1 MSMELVLEIPP
12 RELFDEAESRIYETP
27 KTILTLKHSLL
38 SVADWE
44 AKWHRPYL
52 IQSILTEEANRKTPE
67 QDRDYVRCMTMNR
80 NPVDPL
86 IYRVL
91 SREEMQKI
99 HEYVNDPM
107 SATTIANQNGKPNR
121 EIITNEI
128 IYGWMATLQI
138 PFRPCETWHL
148 NHLMKLI
155 ESLAAKQEQPKRMPQ
170 AEAMKRRAS
179 INSARRAA
187 HARRPHR

>member
-12 RELFDEAESRIYETP
+12 RELFDEAESQFYETP
-27 KTILTLKHSLL
+27 KTVLTLKHSLL

-52 IQSILTEEANRKTPE
+52 YQTILTEEANKKSLE
-67 QDRDYVRCMTMNR
+67 EERDYVRCMTLNR
-80 NPVDPL
+80 TPVNPLV
-86 IYRVL
+86 YRAL
-91 SREEMQKI
+91 TLEELKKI
-99 HEYVNDPM
+99 ADYINDPM
-107 SATTIANQNGKPNR
+107 SATTVTHLTKSPNR
-121 EIITNEI
+121 EIITNEV
-128 IYGWMATLQI
+128 IYGWMATLQV

-155 ESLAAKQEQPKRMPQ
+155 ESLAAKQEDPKRMPQ
-170 AEAMKRRAS
+170 AEAIKRRAS

-187 HARRPHR
+187 HARRRHR